1 MEHTG
6 LNLQVLLQMKT
17 ILTITVFVLMSALSS
32 RCADAP
38 ALSYSAWSAEIKK
51 DSKFDVLSK
60 RLGKPDNLR
69 EGRGYK
75 IYKWSDKLDKGTTSP
90 GDLMLMTSDYN
101 DVEIVVGIFNPST
114 QGWSMFPW
122 ADKVN
127 PLLIP

>member
-1 MEHTG
+1 
-6 LNLQVLLQMKT
+6 MKT